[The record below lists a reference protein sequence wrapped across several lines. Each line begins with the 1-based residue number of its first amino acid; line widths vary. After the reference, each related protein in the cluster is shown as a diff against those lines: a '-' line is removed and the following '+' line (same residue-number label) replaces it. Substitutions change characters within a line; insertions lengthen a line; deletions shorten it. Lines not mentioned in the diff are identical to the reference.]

1 MKSISPPPAAPGGTL
16 QRVLAG
22 VFTAVLATV
31 VALSGFVLVAMAL
44 LVGMAA
50 FAGLYLWARLRGRS
64 APPVAFAFR
73 RGTMPFGRQAG
84 SGQRPRGEVVDVD
97 AVEVP
102 DQAGRP
108 H

>member
-1 MKSISPPPAAPGGTL
+1 VKSISPPPAAPGGTL

-44 LVGMAA
+44 LVGMAT
-50 FAGLYLWARLRGRS
+50 FAGLYLWTRLRGRDV
-64 APPVAFAFR
+64 PPVSFAFR
-73 RGTMPFGRQAG
+73 RGTMPFGRQPGA
-84 SGQRPRGEVVDVD
+84 SPPARGEVVDVE

-102 DQAGRP
+102 DRAGGPR
-108 H
+108 